1 MPAREYSLD
10 GTWKLVDTE
19 HAKGDPTSFFKTESN
34 ALAWIPVSVPGDVHV
49 ALEESNRIGNPFWGL
64 NQQDCDWIA
73 LQDWW
78 YQTTFVSP
86 DISEKERLH
95 LVLDGVDTYST
106 IFVNG
111 HEIGRT
117 NNMFLQYKF
126 DVTPFL
132 NKDAEN
138 VLVICVQSPYP
149 YIESKLV
156 EHYSAAFYV
165 PRIFARKA
173 QYQFSWDWAPNLP
186 AMGIWRSVRLV
197 QSEPGVL
204 TDVFLQTWQDGKVL
218 VHIDTDLR
226 NAVEDGV
233 HHFEVEILDQ
243 DNKRVAHKI
252 GPLMG
257 IRSFAH
263 MKVANPNLWWPNGY
277 GTPYRYRYRV
287 RLLEDDTELD
297 VREGFFGIREVN
309 RIEPQHANGTMG
321 CGFEING
328 VEVFC
333 QGANWVPL
341 DCFPGTV
348 ADDRYAHH
356 IRLVREAGLNML
368 RVWGGGIYEKDCF
381 YDLCDAAGIMVFQDL
396 MFACSDVPDD
406 DPDFVMSVIPEF
418 EYQVRRLR
426 NHPCIVH
433 WSGGNEI
440 IGSLGTLAQYGDK
453 IARYIGRGVVQ
464 ELIPDA
470 SYAPVSPFGYTGV
483 QSHPSSG
490 MTHGYCY
497 ERCYHDGADQF
508 RRIIQDQWAA
518 FQAEFGMCGPCR
530 MRSIRKFIPE
540 NDLWPLNDTWEAH
553 VHDNPYNG
561 IPLTFVQLQHECATQ
576 VFKEPHTVE
585 EFVKMAG
592 IFQMEFL
599 TQEFE
604 QYRYAF
610 PLCRGALYWML
621 NDCWP
626 CASWASIDYY
636 GEAKPIY
643 YGIKRATAPVTLRV
657 EESSLNY
664 TWKISNFADTSVA
677 GTLQV
682 YLEDVHGQQNLL
694 TELKCNISEHSN
706 ECIGTMNCS
715 EIPDIQDGFFRLIF
729 RPENGSD
736 LPVEKIYFH
745 RLWKDI
751 HWPEPGLHCSIECC
765 EAMQDGEYQT
775 TLKLTTERY
784 ARCVFLSMRDDV
796 IATWSDNYFD
806 MPAGDVRRILIYTS
820 TPVEST
826 DAIIVNHWL
835 TEWIE

>member
-1 MPAREYSLD
+1 MPVREYSLD
-10 GTWKLVDTE
+10 GKWNLIDTD
-19 HAKGDPTSFFKTESN
+19 HAKGDPAILLAPESN
-34 ALAWIPVSVPGDVHV
+34 SLEWITVSVPGDVHV
-49 ALEESNRIGNPFWGL
+49 ALEESNRIVDPFWGL
-64 NQQDCDWIA
+64 NQQQCDWVA
-73 LQDWW
+73 LKDWW
-78 YQTTFVSP
+78 YKTTFIAP
-86 DISEKERLH
+86 EISEVEHLY

-106 IFVNG
+106 VFVNG
-111 HEIGRT
+111 HEVGCT
-117 NNMFLQYKF
+117 TNMFLQYKF
-126 DVTPFL
+126 DVTSII
-132 NKDAEN
+132 NKNSEN
-138 VLVICVQSPYP
+138 ELLICVQSPYP
-149 YIESKLV
+149 RIESKLV
-156 EHYSAAFYV
+156 EQYSAAFYV
-165 PRIFARKA
+165 PRIFIRKA

-197 QSEPGVL
+197 QSSPGL
-204 TDVFLQTWQDGKVL
+204 ITDVFLRTWKDGKVL
-218 VHIDTDLR
+218 VHIESDLR
-226 NAVEDGV
+226 EAVEDGV

-243 DNKRVAHKI
+243 NNNRVACKT

-263 MKVANPNLWWPNGY
+263 MKVDDPNLWWPNGY

-287 RLLEDDTELD
+287 RLLKEDTELD
-297 VREGFFGIREVN
+297 VREGLFGIREVH
-309 RIEPQHANGTMG
+309 RIEPQHNNGTMG

-341 DCFPGTV
+341 DCFPGTID
-348 ADDRYAHH
+348 DDRYAHH
-356 IRLVREAGLNML
+356 IRLVWEAGLNML

-406 DPDFVMSVIPEF
+406 DPDFTMAVIPEF

-440 IGSLGTLAQYGDK
+440 IGSLGTLAQYGEK

-464 ELIPDA
+464 ELIPEA

-497 ERCYHDGADQF
+497 ERCYHEGAEQF
-508 RRIIQDQWAA
+508 REITQEQWAA

-561 IPLTFVQLQHECATQ
+561 IPLTFLQLQHECATQ
-576 VFKEPHTVE
+576 VYKEPNSVE
-585 EFVKMAG
+585 EFVKMASV
-592 IFQMEFL
+592 FQMEFL
-599 TQEFE
+599 TDEFE
-604 QYRYAF
+604 QYRFSY
-610 PLCRGALYWML
+610 PQCRGALYWML

-636 GEAKPIY
+636 GEAKPVY
-643 YGIKRATAPVTLRV
+643 YGIKRAAAPVTLRV
-657 EESSLNY
+657 EENTQSY
-664 TWKISNFADTSVA
+664 HCQISNFSSTSV
-677 GTLQV
+677 GGMLQV
-682 YLEDVHGQQNLL
+682 FLEDIRGQRQLL
-694 TELKCNISEHSN
+694 VEQKCNIATLTN
-706 ECIGTMNCS
+706 ECVVILNKSDIHEM
-715 EIPDIQDGFFRLIF
+715 PDSFLHLIF
-729 RPENGSD
+729 VPEVESSE
-736 LPVEKIYFH
+736 PVKRTFFH
-745 RLWKDI
+745 QLWKNI
-751 HWPEPGLHCSIECC
+751 HWPEPGLHCSIDCC
-765 EAMQDGEYQT
+765 EVTLDGQYQT
-775 TLKLTTERY
+775 TLKITSECY

-796 IATWSDNYFD
+796 TAIWSDNYFD
-806 MPAGDVRRILIYTS
+806 MPAGEERRIQVYTLV
-820 TPVEST
+820 PVENM
-826 DAIIVNHWL
+826 DDIMLNHWL
-835 TEWIE
+835 TAWNE